1 VPPANVVPQAAYR
14 QMLEAS
20 GFRRVDIT
28 SLWADVFPPLHCWL
42 AQPGRLRR
50 FHLLARLPWYALRRL
65 DAHLVYGAVDS
76 VLVSADKPA

>member
-1 VPPANVVPQAAYR
+1 VPPANVEPQAPYR
-14 QMLEAS
+14 HTLEAS

-28 SLWADVFPPLHCWL
+28 SIWADVFPPLHRWL

-50 FHLLARLPWYALRRL
+50 FHPLARLPWYALRRL
-65 DAHLVYGAVDS
+65 DARVVYGAVDY